1 VIGSYA
7 SAGAWGARYG
17 PVLIR
22 RMLDRERAAT
32 FVLLLLAELVLLAVF
47 AGALVALLLVTQDE
61 PLWLRAL
68 GVGTFAMATCG
79 AVVWV
84 VEAVAR
90 WSWSVRR
97 PGRLVLAEA
106 PSGAASTAVLRSR
119 GSFATPLT
127 NAVLVTAWCV
137 LMVVLTAP
145 VPWAA
150 VLFGLVT
157 LAAGVRLAPFVLGRA
172 ATGGV
177 YLTPTAVEL
186 RWGVRSASVPWETV
200 RGRPDDLAH
209 GLAGATDATGARTFP
224 VDVPL
229 DVTDQPV
236 PGRVAVPVAYLS
248 LRADDL
254 SELIGWYAAQPALR
268 ARLGTQESLAWRPS
282 APSAVT
288 MTDGDPFS

>member
-1 VIGSYA
+1 MIGSYA

-22 RMLDRERAAT
+22 RMLDRERSGT
-32 FVLLLLAELVLLAVF
+32 YVVLVLAELALVAAF
-47 AGALVALLLVTQDE
+47 AGVLVALLIVTRDE

-68 GVGTFAMATCG
+68 GVGTVAMATCG

-84 VEAVAR
+84 VEAAAR

-97 PGRLVLAEA
+97 PERLVLAAA

-127 NAVLVTAWCV
+127 NAILVTAWCAF
-137 LMVVLTAP
+137 MVVLTAP

-150 VLFGLVT
+150 VVFGLAT
-157 LAAGVRLAPFVLGRA
+157 LASCARLAPFALGRA
-172 ATGGV
+172 SAGGV

-200 RGRPDDLAH
+200 RGAPDDLAH
-209 GLAGATDATGARTFP
+209 GLAGATDATGDRAFP

-229 DVTDQPV
+229 DVTDQPFA
-236 PGRVAVPVAYLS
+236 GRVAVPVAYLW
-248 LRADDL
+248 LRADEL
-254 SELIGWYAAQPALR
+254 SELIGWYATQPALR
-268 ARLGTQESLAWRPS
+268 ARLGTQESLTWRPT

-288 MTDGDPFS
+288 MADGDTFS